1 MVRLRRDWKDQEF
14 YCFDQLSKTELARA
28 LGVAKSTLLIWE
40 RTCFYAIEN
49 FRNSY
54 LKKSDGSYDLTAPYN
69 PYQCWVLA
77 RFGRIVSVS
86 KTIERAKMYVKTNQH
101 VFSVSTFKKNLKEL
115 ETTNNEN

>member
-14 YCFDQLSKTELARA
+14 YSTIQLSKTELARA

-40 RTCFYAIEN
+40 RTCFYAIES

-54 LKKSDGSYDLTAPYN
+54 LKKSDGSWDLTAPYN

-77 RFGRIVSVS
+77 TFGRIVSVS
-86 KTIERAKMYVKTNQH
+86 KTIERAKVYVKPNQH
-101 VFSVSTFKKNLKEL
+101 VFSISVFKKNLKEL
-115 ETTNNEN
+115 ETSNAN